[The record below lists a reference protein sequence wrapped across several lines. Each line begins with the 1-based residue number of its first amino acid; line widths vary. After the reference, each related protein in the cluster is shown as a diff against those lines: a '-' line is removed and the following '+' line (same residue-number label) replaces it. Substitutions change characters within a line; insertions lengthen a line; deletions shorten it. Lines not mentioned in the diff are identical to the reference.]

1 MKIFNAFVAI
11 VLAANLAAAQSPIL
25 RQDMAAEATQ
35 EAIQGQFL
43 FDAFW
48 VAGFGWD
55 YKISPGTLTIKA
67 RPEFFNPKWASVTD
81 PADWKIERRWTI
93 KAIKADGTSE
103 TTTIKQWDDDLV
115 YNWPAGSVVLWF
127 GYQIYP
133 HHITGEFSTNP
144 NAGCGLGISLQGFGG
159 GHQIVNPY
167 TINYR

>member
-1 MKIFNAFVAI
+1 MKIITTIFAMF
-11 VLAANLAAAQSPIL
+11 LAVSVFAQSRNDIPENPTSE
-25 RQDMAAEATQ
+25 QV
-35 EAIQGQFL
+35 GSQFL

-55 YKISPGTLTIKA
+55 YKITPGTLTIKA

-103 TTTIKQWDDDLV
+103 TTTVKQWDTDLA

-144 NAGCGLGISLQGFGG
+144 NAGCSIGISLQAFGG

-167 TINYR
+167 TLNYR

>member
-1 MKIFNAFVAI
+1 MKLYATIAA
-11 VLAANLAAAQSPIL
+11 LALAVCASFAQSRNDIPENPTSE
-25 RQDMAAEATQ
+25 QV
-35 EAIQGQFL
+35 GSQFL

-55 YKISPGTLTIKA
+55 YKITPGTLTIKA

-133 HHITGEFSTNP
+133 HHETGEFSTNP
-144 NAGCGLGISLQGFGG
+144 NAGCSIGISLQAFGG

-167 TINYR
+167 TLNYR